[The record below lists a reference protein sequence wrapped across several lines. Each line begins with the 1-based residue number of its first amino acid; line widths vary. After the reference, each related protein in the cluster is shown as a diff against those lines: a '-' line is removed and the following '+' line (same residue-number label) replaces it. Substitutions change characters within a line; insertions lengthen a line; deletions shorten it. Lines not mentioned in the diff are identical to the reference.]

1 MAALT
6 AEMKQLLAAAQAT
19 GGVIPLLADP
29 HGEYVHIG
37 ARRFDDDRERRR
49 RYVEALEGLLRDGF
63 VERRGAVRH
72 ELTPEG
78 WDVARLIV
86 PGQEAA

>member
-6 AEMKQLLAAAQAT
+6 AEMKELLAAAGAT

-29 HGEYVHIG
+29 RGEYVQIG
-37 ARRFDDDRERRR
+37 DPERRR
-49 RYVEALEGLLRDGF
+49 QYVDALQALVRDGLM
-63 VERRGAVRH
+63 ERKGAVRH
-72 ELTPEG
+72 ELTAKG
-78 WDVARLIV
+78 WEAARLIV